1 MLLGFTFDTAFSIEH
16 VFGHHRNVATGLD
29 PASARR
35 GEGAGN
41 FPTLDDLSANQCLEP
56 GKRRLGK
63 RRPDHGRLK
72 PLDQG
77 PRHFFSLDDVPSHCR
92 ASRNPLF
99 LVTAIYGKAYLEFV
113 NYIEHY
119 GLLRVEGSSIELRH
133 SWNSNHALSSYLLYN
148 LPRHAHHHILSMAPF
163 WKVKSCEKAPS
174 MPYGYLV
181 MIILAGFPRLFEKMM
196 RPHLRHCDLNLDSKD
211 EQGLAMQAN
220 RAAGWTNDYLSHLKV

>member
-1 MLLGFTFDTAFSIEH
+1 MVYLII
-16 VFGHHRNVATGLD
+16 
-29 PASARR
+29 
-35 GEGAGN
+35 AG
-41 FPTLDDLSANQCLEP
+41 PPGTL
-56 GKRRLGK
+56 
-63 RRPDHGRLK
+63 
-72 PLDQG
+72 
-77 PRHFFSLDDVPSHCR
+77 
-92 ASRNPLF
+92 LF

-196 RPHLRHCDLNLDSKD
+196 RPHLRHWDLNFASKD